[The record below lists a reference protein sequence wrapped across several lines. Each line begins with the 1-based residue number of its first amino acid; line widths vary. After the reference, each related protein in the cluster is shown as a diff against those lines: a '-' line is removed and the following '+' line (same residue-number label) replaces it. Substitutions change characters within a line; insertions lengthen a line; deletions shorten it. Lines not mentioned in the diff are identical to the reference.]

1 MDKFDFQLLIELQ
14 HMDRIRSNYF
24 VQRKFRILDEIDEV
38 EYVLAYSRLRI
49 LDREDLI
56 DELKK
61 QHFLKIIRIHPD
73 TKKIKLSRVLMY
85 WETIQN
91 NAN

>member
-1 MDKFDFQLLIELQ
+1 MDKIDFQLLTELR
-14 HMDRIRSNYF
+14 HLDRIRSNYF

-38 EYVLAYSRLRI
+38 EFIMAYSRLRI

-61 QHFLKIIRIHPD
+61 QHFLKIIKIHPD
-73 TKKIKLSRVLMY
+73 TKNIRLCWVLMY
-85 WETIQN
+85 WESVQN
-91 NAN
+91 NSN

>member
-1 MDKFDFQLLIELQ
+1 MDKFDFQLITEIRHL
-14 HMDRIRSNYF
+14 DRIRSNYF

-38 EYVLAYSRLRI
+38 EYNMAHSHLRI
-49 LDREDLI
+49 LNREDLI

-85 WETIQN
+85 WESVLN
-91 NAN
+91 NSN

>member
-1 MDKFDFQLLIELQ
+1 MDKIDFQLLTELR
-14 HMDRIRSNYF
+14 HLDRIRSNYF

-38 EYVLAYSRLRI
+38 EFIMAYSRLRI

-61 QHFLKIIRIHPD
+61 QHFLKIIKIHPD
-73 TKKIKLSRVLMY
+73 TKNIRLCRVLMY
-85 WETIQN
+85 WESVQN
-91 NAN
+91 NSN